1 MIYINPRDIDFDP
14 VWEAK
19 ARELTKELLKRKP
32 EERAAFINSKRA
44 ETWGHEALLESLR
57 CVVGNK
63 CWYSEVPLAGADP
76 NVDHF
81 RPKGRVVEIDNST
94 LEKMGDIS
102 PGYWWLA
109 FEPKNF
115 RLSCMH
121 SNQRRVDEETEGGKW
136 DFFPVEGARAP
147 EGTVWDSIE
156 EDVLPFDPCCAIDMA
171 LLWFSPDGTPTLK
184 SGSPSDEET
193 KRLKVTIW
201 LFHLDKK
208 EIAQERRAN
217 VIDIFKDIKTTNA
230 TFKIWQQNGAK
241 KGSVLKTRFD
251 DAIANLKSKIKDT
264 KPFARA
270 KQCAVLLSKSEYPW
284 IGEYIEH
291 I

>member
-14 VWEAK
+14 VWEAN
-19 ARELTKELLKRKP
+19 ARELTRELLKKKP
-32 EERAAFINSKRA
+32 EERAAFIDSKRA
-44 ETWGHEALLESLR
+44 ETWGNEALVKMLKG
-57 CVVGNK
+57 VVGNK
-63 CWYSEVPLAGADP
+63 CWYSEVPLVGADH
-76 NVDHF
+76 NIDHF
-81 RPKGRVVEIDNST
+81 RPKGRVVEIDHST
-94 LEKMGDIS
+94 LEKTGDKS

-147 EGTVWDSIE
+147 EGTEWDLIE
-156 EDVLPFDPCCAIDMA
+156 EDVLPFDPCCATDMG

-184 SGSPSDEET
+184 NASPNDEEVR
-193 KRLKVTIW
+193 RLKVTIW

-208 EIAQERRAN
+208 EIAQERRAH
-217 VIDIFKDIKTTNA
+217 VIDISKDIKAADTI
-230 TFKIWQQNGAK
+230 FKMWQQSGATT
-241 KGSVLKTRFD
+241 GSALYKRFD
-251 DAIANLKSKIKDT
+251 DAIAKIKSETRDT

-270 KQCAVLLSKSEYPW
+270 RQCAVFLAKAEYSW
-284 IGEYIEH
+284 IGEYF
-291 I
+291 

>member
-19 ARELTKELLKRKP
+19 VRELTKELLKKKP
-32 EERAAFINSKRA
+32 EERAAFIDSKRV
-44 ETWGHEALLESLR
+44 ETWGNGALLKSLR
-57 CVVGNK
+57 GAVGNK
-63 CWYSEVPLAGADP
+63 CWYSEVPLEGADP

-81 RPKGRVVEIDNST
+81 RPKGRVAEIDHST
-94 LEKMGDIS
+94 LEKTGDIS

-147 EGTVWDSIE
+147 EATEWDLIE
-156 EDVLPFDPCCAIDMA
+156 EDVLPFDPCSATDMA
-171 LLWFSPDGTPTLK
+171 LLWFSSDGTPTLK
-184 SGSPSDEET
+184 KDYPSDEELG
-193 KRLKVTIW
+193 RLKVTIW

-208 EIAQERRAN
+208 EIAQKRRDN
-217 VIDIFKDIKTTNA
+217 VIDIYKDIKAADTEYKLWQKSGAA
-230 TFKIWQQNGAK
+230 TGGVF
-241 KGSVLKTRFD
+241 KTRFD
-251 DAIANLKSKIKDT
+251 GAIAKIKSEIRVT

-270 KQCAVLLSKSEYPW
+270 RQCAVLLSKSEYPW
-284 IGEYIEH
+284 IGEYI
-291 I
+291 

>member
-1 MIYINPRDIDFDP
+1 MIYINPYDMPFDP
-14 VWEAK
+14 AWEAK
-19 ARELTKELLKRKP
+19 ARELTKELLEKNP
-32 EERAAFINSKRA
+32 EERAAFIKSKRD
-44 ETWGHEALLESLR
+44 ETWGNGALLEWLR
-57 CVVGNK
+57 SAVGNK
-63 CWYSEVPLAGADP
+63 CWYSEVPLDGADP

-81 RPKGRVVEIDNST
+81 RPKGRVVEIDHST
-94 LEKMGDIS
+94 LEKTGDIS

-147 EGTVWDSIE
+147 EGTEWDQIE
-156 EDVLPFDPCCAIDMA
+156 EAVLPFDPCNVADMA

-184 SGSPSDEET
+184 KDSPSDEELG
-193 KRLKVTIW
+193 RLKVTIW

-208 EIAQERRAN
+208 EIAQQRRAY
-217 VIDIFKDIKTTNA
+217 VIDISRDIKDA
-230 TFKIWQQNGAK
+230 DAMFKIWQKSGAAT
-241 KGSVLKTRFD
+241 GSVFYKRFD
-251 DAIANLKSKIKDT
+251 AAIARLKSEIKDS

-270 KQCAVLLSKSEYPW
+270 RQCAVLLSKADYPW
-284 IGEYIEH
+284 IGDYIY
-291 I
+291 